1 MVEYWPSERISG
13 GVFSEILPGYS
24 LWRNDCSPHR
34 LARNLKNFYYLSS
47 QGETANTLSTART
60 IRNTIISVAAVST
73 MALPLFASASVS
85 NNAGGAVNVV
95 YNTRCAAASWGQRES
110 MQIFRQRRSGRG
122 DRTDARWL
130 IGPGHPVARPMQNP
144 GHR

>member
-60 IRNTIISVAAVST
+60 ILNTIISVAAVST

-95 YNTRCAAASWGQRES
+95 YNKGVLQQVGVSENQCRFSGNGGQA
-110 MQIFRQRRSGRG
+110 GV
-122 DRTDARWL
+122 
-130 IGPGHPVARPMQNP
+130 IGQTLDG
-144 GHR
+144 